1 MLTCLS
7 LLLSAFLAEL
17 IATIVAKK
25 ESFRILDANPTLL
38 TFLVIELI
46 IVYESTLLASWAY
59 SRLIIVF
66 YFD

>member
-17 IATIVAKK
+17 VATIVAKK
-25 ESFRILDANPTLL
+25 ESFRILDANPALL

-66 YFD
+66 DFD